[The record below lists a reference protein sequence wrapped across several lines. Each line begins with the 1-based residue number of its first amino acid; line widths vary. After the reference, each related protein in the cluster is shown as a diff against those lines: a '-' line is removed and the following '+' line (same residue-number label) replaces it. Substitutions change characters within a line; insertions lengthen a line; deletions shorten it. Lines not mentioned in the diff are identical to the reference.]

1 MQPYERIRVIRAE
14 LGLTQSQFGEGI
26 GIAQSTVGLIENGI
40 RKLTDRVMSDI
51 CRVYGINKDWFL
63 TGNGNIKVKS
73 PSSVMNQLK
82 IEFNLNDDDY
92 ALVYEYLNLN
102 QHDRSVIRN
111 YIRNVVRRMNNISDE
126 EQIQRQIDQEVES
139 YRRELEAEAKGKA
152 LSVSA
157 GTVIRKEA

>member
-1 MQPYERIRVIRAE
+1 MQPYERIRIIRAE
-14 LGLTQSQFGEGI
+14 LGLTQSQLGEGI
-26 GIAQSTVGLIENGI
+26 GLAQSTIGLIENGI

-51 CRVYGINKDWFL
+51 CRVYGINKEWFL
-63 TGNGNIKVKS
+63 TGNGNIRIES

-82 IEFNLNDDDY
+82 IEFNLDNDDY

-111 YIRNVVRRMNNISDE
+111 YIRNVVRRMNASDE

-139 YRRELEAEAKGKA
+139 YRRELEAEAKGKT